1 MRLKAWHVPVRLAT
15 GAFILNSGLT
25 KQRADAEQAARLH
38 DFATSAFPQIADLDP
53 ETFATLLST
62 GEIALGTA
70 LLTPFVPSG
79 LAGLALAGFSGGLT
93 RLYWTAPGLRQSGSV
108 RPTQQGIPIAKDTWL
123 LAIGLAL
130 VLDAVLD
137 RLPGRRR
144 HR

>member
-1 MRLKAWHVPVRLAT
+1 MGVRAKNGKL
-15 GAFILNSGLT
+15 FL
-25 KQRADAEQAARLH
+25 
-38 DFATSAFPQIADLDP
+38 DFRWRGVRCRESVDLDDTP
-53 ETFATLLST
+53 ENRRRCKAFFKIIA

-79 LAGLALAGFSGGLT
+79 LAGHALAGFSGGLT